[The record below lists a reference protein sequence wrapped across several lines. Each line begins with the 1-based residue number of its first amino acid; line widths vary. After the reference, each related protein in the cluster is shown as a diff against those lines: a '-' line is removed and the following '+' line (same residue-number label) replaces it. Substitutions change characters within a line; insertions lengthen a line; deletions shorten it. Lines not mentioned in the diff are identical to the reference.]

1 MLRMVWM
8 SNVENGVDNRDKN
21 VGGESKTATNMGRVP
36 SRYVSYCNKG
46 KLKRY
51 FYFFARVSIASFANN
66 NIIRY
71 VLKYPH
77 CTRYLLAKRV
87 PFLA

>member
-1 MLRMVWM
+1 MVWM

-46 KLKRY
+46 KLIRY

-71 VLKYPH
+71 VLKYLNGGNFVL
-77 CTRYLLAKRV
+77 TV
-87 PFLA
+87 QDIF